1 MTEREIIE
9 YVRLISNSLEL
20 RENTALRAIDL
31 ANRSIEAY
39 LTSGKKSEGI
49 AAATIYIACILEDD
63 RRTQKE
69 ISRVAKVPESTIRN
83 QYLEIARGLEI
94 KKDKK

>member
-9 YVRLISNSLEL
+9 QVRLFSNSLEL
-20 RENTALRAIDL
+20 KENTTLRAIDL
-31 ANRSIEAY
+31 AHRSIEAY